1 MNALK
6 CPFCQHIDNK
16 VLDSRLTPDSDGV
29 RRRRECTQ
37 CSKRFTTYERIEMF
51 DISVVKRDGRRE
63 PFSREKVLK
72 GVMRACEKRPVKR
85 ESMEKV
91 VITIE
96 AALRQSDKDEISS
109 RKIGEMVMQ
118 ELGKLDDIAYV
129 RFASVYKKFKDTTQ
143 FVDAIKTLKKQE
155 KLLEVSPSKARRD
168 LLLNSEAQP

>member
-1 MNALK
+1 MR
-6 CPFCQHIDNK
+6 CPFCQSVDNK
-16 VLDSRLTPDSDGV
+16 VLDSRLTPDSDSI

-37 CSKRFTTYERIEMF
+37 CSKRFTTYERAEMF

-85 ESMEKV
+85 EQMEAV
-91 VITIE
+91 AGMIE
-96 AALRQSDKDEISS
+96 AALRQTDKEEISS

-118 ELGKLDDIAYV
+118 ELANLDDVAYV
-129 RFASVYKKFKDTTQ
+129 RFASVYKKFKDANQ

-155 KLLEVSPSKARRD
+155 KIIEVSPNKVRRN
-168 LLLNSEAQP
+168 LLVHSEV